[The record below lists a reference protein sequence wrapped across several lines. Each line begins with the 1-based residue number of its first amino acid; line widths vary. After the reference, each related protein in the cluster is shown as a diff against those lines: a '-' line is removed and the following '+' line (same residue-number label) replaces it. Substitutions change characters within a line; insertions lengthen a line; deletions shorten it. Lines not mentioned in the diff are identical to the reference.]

1 MKIKKHKIL
10 VAIFF
15 VAYVILLA
23 YVLFFAEIFGR
34 GQWSEIYRY
43 NFVPFKEIKI
53 FWKARHTLPFY
64 IVFLNLA
71 GNVLAFV
78 PFGFFL
84 PMLVKGKK
92 KSFPFIFMG
101 GFLTTCLIELTQLVA
116 KVGCCDID
124 DVILNSSGVIIGYIV
139 YAAAKVIDRHFGKR
153 KA

>member
-43 NFVPFKEIKI
+43 NFVPFKEIKM

-92 KSFPFIFMG
+92 KR
-101 GFLTTCLIELTQLVA
+101 
-116 KVGCCDID
+116 VGYHQGMTSDWKKAIVTIDID
-124 DVILNSSGVIIGYIV
+124 PKASTYLAKGGKETKGTKKFKVSIDEFSGV
-139 YAAAKVIDRHFGKR
+139 
-153 KA
+153 